1 MQQGKQMEIH
11 RINIKQKLSLLTE
24 QWSPKIIAQMNDY
37 VFKLAKIQGDF
48 IWHSHP
54 ETDEAF
60 IVLEG
65 SLVIEY
71 RDDRI
76 ELEKGEMCVVPKGV
90 EHKPFAEREC
100 HIMLI
105 EPASTVNT
113 GDEGGERM
121 IEAEWI

>member
-1 MQQGKQMEIH
+1 MEI
-11 RINIKQKLSLLTE
+11 RGINIKQKLSLFTE

-48 IWHSHP
+48 IWHSHS

-65 SLVIEY
+65 SLVIEF
-71 RDDRI
+71 RDARI
-76 ELEKGEMCVVPKGV
+76 ELEKGEMCIVAKGI
-90 EHKPFAEREC
+90 EHKPFAEGEC

-105 EPASTVNT
+105 EPTGTVNT
-113 GDEGGERM
+113 GEEGGERT

>member
-1 MQQGKQMEIH
+1 MEI
-11 RINIKQKLSLLTE
+11 RGINIKQKLSLLTE

-48 IWHSHP
+48 VWHSHS

-65 SLVIEY
+65 SLVIKF

-76 ELEKGEMCVVPKGV
+76 ELEKGELCVVPKGV
-90 EHKPFAEREC
+90 EHKPFAEGEC

-105 EPASTVNT
+105 EPAGTVNT
-113 GDEGGERM
+113 GDEGGERT
-121 IEAEWI
+121 IKAEWI

>member
-1 MQQGKQMEIH
+1 MEI
-11 RINIKQKLSLLTE
+11 RGINIKQKLSLFTE

-48 IWHSHP
+48 IWHSHS

-71 RDDRI
+71 RDARI
-76 ELEKGEMCVVPKGV
+76 GLEKGEMCIVPKGI

-105 EPASTVNT
+105 EPTGTVNT
-113 GDEGGERM
+113 GEEGGERT